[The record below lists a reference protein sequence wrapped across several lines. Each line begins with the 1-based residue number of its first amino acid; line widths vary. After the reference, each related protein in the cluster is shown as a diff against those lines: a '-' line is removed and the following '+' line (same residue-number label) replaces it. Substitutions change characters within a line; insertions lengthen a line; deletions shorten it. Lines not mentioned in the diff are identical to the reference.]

1 MFAKIVR
8 QKAVENAIK
17 YREIAQ
23 KCGWTGS
30 QLSFKLRS
38 DRMKESEM
46 LKIAQA
52 LGCELEIRL
61 VSRPEIERRK
71 GDRRKS

>member
-8 QKAVENAIK
+8 QKAIENNLK
-17 YREIAQ
+17 YMDIAK

-30 QLSFKLRS
+30 QLSSKLRR
-38 DRMKESEM
+38 DKMKESEM

-52 LGCELEIRL
+52 LDCDLEIRL
-61 VSRPEIERRK
+61 VTKPETENTTGEQRL
-71 GDRRKS
+71 